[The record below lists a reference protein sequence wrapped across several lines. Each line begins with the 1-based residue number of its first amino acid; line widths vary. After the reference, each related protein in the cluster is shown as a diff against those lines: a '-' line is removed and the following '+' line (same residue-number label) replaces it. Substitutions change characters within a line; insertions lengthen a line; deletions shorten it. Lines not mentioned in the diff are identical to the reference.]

1 MEKVKVTKKDY
12 FTKVIELLNGA
23 LDFGFDPDEDVDA
36 VIAFCEKEI
45 AALEKRSAKA
55 KETAAAKKAESDPL
69 TEAVAAILPADFT
82 GVDDIVALMNDPE
95 ITRGKVQYRLTQ
107 LVKAGAAEKGELAV
121 VVDGKNKKI
130 AAYRAAV

>member
-107 LVKAGAAEKGELAV
+107 LVKAGTAEKGELAV